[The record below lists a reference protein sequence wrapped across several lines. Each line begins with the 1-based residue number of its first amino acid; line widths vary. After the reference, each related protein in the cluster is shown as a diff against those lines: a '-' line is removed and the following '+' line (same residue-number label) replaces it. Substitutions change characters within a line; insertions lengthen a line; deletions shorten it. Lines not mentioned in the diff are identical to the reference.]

1 MSAEMAQST
10 LDDRPDQEKA
20 RQAQAKQA
28 GQQVQQSQLRYA
40 HGLDLRPCIPIL
52 KPEAAGGSRR
62 WPFWSLHAFQART
75 HTGGQ
80 STLSF

>member
-40 HGLDLRPCIPIL
+40 HGL
-52 KPEAAGGSRR
+52 
-62 WPFWSLHAFQART
+62 
-75 HTGGQ
+75 
-80 STLSF
+80 